1 VAIMELGEICIDTNV
16 LIAFLKGRDP
26 AATALEW
33 IVRNTQVF
41 VTAITAYELLFGV
54 ARANRRIGEDQL
66 LEVMAILPFDAP
78 SAARAATLHDAL
90 IRSNQD
96 IGVKDVMIAAIC
108 QQHDLPLLTLNE
120 RHFNRVEGLT
130 ILTPEQILQLLD
142 SRSSLQSD

>member
-1 VAIMELGEICIDTNV
+1 
-16 LIAFLKGRDP
+16 
-26 AATALEW
+26 
-33 IVRNTQVF
+33 
-41 VTAITAYELLFGV
+41 
-54 ARANRRIGEDQL
+54 
-66 LEVMAILPFDAP
+66 MAILPFDAP

>member
-1 VAIMELGEICIDTNV
+1 MELGEICIDTNV

-78 SAARAATLHDAL
+78 SAARAATL